1 MQVKNDF
8 FVAGMSVFGCA
19 NETQSFW
26 IKLKHCEY
34 GYVVD
39 FPLSKEDFYKI
50 NSAQKVSIEF
60 KVIE

>member
-8 FVAGMSVFGCA
+8 FVAGMSVFGGA

-26 IKLKHCEY
+26 LTLKHCEY
-34 GYVVD
+34 GYVVN
-39 FPLSKEDFYKI
+39 FPLSEEDFCKI